1 MKRVWNDT
9 TWNEKKWV
17 WYEKKWVWHD
27 MICRWDDSASQ
38 STFPRQS
45 SACTYTH
52 TLYVQCSTELT
63 VQYRTERSTNTDT
76 SIIDIITCWGFQDE
90 EKRYLTERW
99 KMKRRKIWK
108 KVMRKKENKHEYKKE
123 KTNEMRGEEWRGR
136 TGVGVGGRLVR
147 YSEMKK
153 NGYSEW
159 TRNQLESDTL

>member
-1 MKRVWNDT
+1 MKKWMKEQKLVILNEITRLQEIILYKKQWNENIRNEMKRVWNDT

-45 SACTYTH
+45 SACTYTY

-108 KVMRKKENKHEYKKE
+108 KVMRRK
-123 KTNEMRGEEWRGR
+123 
-136 TGVGVGGRLVR
+136 
-147 YSEMKK
+147 
-153 NGYSEW
+153 
-159 TRNQLESDTL
+159 